1 MPPTPTVPVPPAAAA
16 AAPTAAPRALW
27 RYESAPDH
35 FDELLAD
42 SGQMR
47 PGWKPLVSALEA
59 MGPEELQRRWE
70 KGRRLIH
77 ENGVTYNVY
86 GDPRGMDRPWQLDA
100 VPLIISSDDWSQIE
114 SAIKQR
120 ATLLNQVL
128 ADIYGPQNLL
138 KQGVLPAGLIFSNPG
153 FLRPMCNVPV
163 PHNTYLHIYAA
174 DLARAPNGQWWV
186 VNDRTQAPSGAGYAL
201 ENRLVITRS
210 LPDVFRDAQVHRLA
224 EYFAKMREMLLHMA
238 PAHKEN
244 PRVVLLTPGPF
255 NETYFEH
262 AYLARYLG
270 CTLVEGGDLTVRDK
284 RVYLK
289 TLSGLL
295 PVDAILRRQDD
306 SFCDPLELRDDS
318 ILGVPGLVGA
328 VRAGNVVIANALG
341 SSVLDTPG
349 IMAFLPILCSTV
361 LGEELKMPSVAT
373 WWCGQTEAMESAIER
388 MDRLVIKAAYPTLG
402 SDIHFGDK
410 VIGAEREKLIAR
422 MSRMPHRFVAQER
435 VTLSTA
441 PTWFNGALEPRHV
454 MVRVFA
460 AAMPDGSYMVMPG
473 ALTRV
478 SGSQDSIL
486 VSTQAGGGS
495 KDTWV
500 ISEAPVSTFSM
511 LRPPGAPVELSRA
524 GFVLPSRVADNLFW
538 LGRYAERIESAL
550 RVVRV
555 MVRHMTD
562 ESEEADFA
570 VIPGLANVLAAQSRM
585 VGLLDEN
592 DPDFDVSTLGAQV
605 ISLLFDEERPFSIR
619 GDIEKLH
626 RIAAGVRDR
635 ISLDSWRIVTRLADE
650 FVLPNV
656 NQALQLQAALDI
668 LDAALFTLV
677 AFGGQAMEGM
687 TREKGWRFLDIG
699 RRIERATS
707 LLTVLRFGLQRSDAI
722 EGNRLEALLD
732 IANSSMTYRSRY
744 MTGFEAGP
752 VLDLLLMDET
762 NPRSLAYQFAELSQ
776 HVDQLVGD
784 SRSATRPVE
793 QRLTMNALTTVRL
806 ADIQTLALANPRKQ
820 RTQLMELLDRFNR
833 DLNELT
839 AVLMRTYLS
848 HARKIQHLSE
858 YGV

>member
-1 MPPTPTVPVPPAAAA
+1 MPPSSVASPQA
-16 AAPTAAPRALW
+16 RALW

-35 FDELLAD
+35 FDELIA
-42 SGQMR
+42 GTGEMR
-47 PGWKPLVSALEA
+47 PAWKPLVSALEA
-59 MGPEELQRRWE
+59 MGPDELQRRWE

-100 VPLIISSDDWSQIE
+100 VPLIISSDEWKVIE
-114 SAIKQR
+114 AAIAQR
-120 ATLLNQVL
+120 AALLNHIM

-138 KQGVLPAGLIFSNPG
+138 RQGALPAGLVFSNPG
-153 FLRPMCNVPV
+153 FLRPMCNVPL
-163 PHNTYLHIYAA
+163 PRSTHLHIYAA
-174 DLARAPNGQWWV
+174 DLARSPSGQWWV
-186 VNDRTQAPSGAGYAL
+186 VSDRTQAPSGAGYAL

-224 EYFAKMREMLLHMA
+224 EYFAKLREMLLDMA
-238 PAHKEN
+238 PMHKEN

-270 CTLVEGGDLTVRDK
+270 CTLVEGGDLTVRDR

-318 ILGVPGLVGA
+318 ILGIPGLVGA
-328 VRAGNVVIANALG
+328 VRAGNVVVANSLG
-341 SSVLDTPG
+341 SGVVDTPA
-349 IMAFLPILCSTV
+349 IMAFLPTLCPIV

-373 WWCGQTEAMESAIER
+373 WWCGQPDAMEAAIAQL
-388 MDRLVIKAAYPTLG
+388 DRLVIKAAYPTMG
-402 SDIHFGDK
+402 STLHFGDRLDDA
-410 VIGAEREKLIAR
+410 GREELLAR
-422 MSRMPHRFVAQER
+422 MAQHPHRFVAQER

-473 ALTRV
+473 GLTRV

-495 KDTWV
+495 KDTWI
-500 ISEAPVSTFSM
+500 ISDAPVSTFSL
-511 LRPPGAPVELSRA
+511 LRPAGSPVELSRA

-538 LGRYAERIESAL
+538 LGRYAERIESAM

-562 ESEEADFA
+562 ESEAADFA
-570 VIPGLANVLAAQSRM
+570 VIPGLANVLAGQGRM

-592 DPDFDVSTLGAQV
+592 DPKFDVSTLGAQV

-635 ISLDSWRIVTRLADE
+635 ISLDSWRIVTRLIDDFA
-650 FVLPNV
+650 LPNV
-656 NQALQLQAALDI
+656 NEAMQLQSALDL
-668 LDAALFTLV
+668 LDGALFTLA

-699 RRIERATS
+699 RRIERAS
-707 LLTVLRFGLQRSDAI
+707 ALLTVLRFGLQRSDAI
-722 EGNRLEALLD
+722 EGNRLEALLE
-732 IANSSMTYRSRY
+732 IANSAMTYRSRY

-762 NPRSLAYQFAELSQ
+762 NPRSLAYQLTELSQ

-784 SRSATRPVE
+784 SRSATRPPE

-806 ADIQTLALANPRKQ
+806 ADILTLAQPNPRKQ
-820 RTQLMELLDRFNR
+820 RAMLMELLDRFNR
-833 DLNELT
+833 DLNELS

-858 YGV
+858 YGM

>member
-1 MPPTPTVPVPPAAAA
+1 MNSVTTQPPAAGR
-16 AAPTAAPRALW
+16 TLW

-35 FDELLAD
+35 YDELVSDTGEL
-42 SGQMR
+42 R
-47 PGWKPLVSALEA
+47 PAWKPLVSALES

-100 VPLIISSDDWSQIE
+100 VPLVISSGDWKQIE
-114 SAIKQR
+114 QAVIQR
-120 ATLLNQVL
+120 ATLLNRVL
-128 ADIYGPQNLL
+128 ADIYGPQKLL
-138 KQGVLPAGLIFSNPG
+138 REGLLPAGLIYSNNAG
-153 FLRPMCNVPV
+153 FLRPLCNVPV
-163 PHNTYLHIYAA
+163 PRNTYLHIYAA
-174 DLARAPNGQWWV
+174 DLARSPSGQWWV
-186 VNDRTQAPSGAGYAL
+186 INDRTQAPSGAGYAL
-201 ENRLVITRS
+201 ENRLVVTRS
-210 LPDVFRDAQVHRLA
+210 LPDVFRDCQVHRLA
-224 EYFAKMREMLLHMA
+224 EYFAKLREMLLDMA
-238 PAHKEN
+238 PTKKEN

-270 CTLVEGGDLTVRDK
+270 CTLVEGGDLTVREK
-284 RVYLK
+284 RVFLK

-318 ILGVPGLVGA
+318 ILGIAGLVGA

-341 SSVLDTPG
+341 SSVIDTPA
-349 IMAFLPILCSTV
+349 IMAFLPTLCPAL
-361 LGEELKMPSVAT
+361 LGEELRMPSVAT
-373 WWCGQTEAMESAIER
+373 WWCGQPKAMENAIEQ
-388 MDRLVIKAAYPTLG
+388 MSRLVIKSAYPSAG
-402 SDIHFGDK
+402 NEVHFGDQLDEE
-410 VIGAEREKLIAR
+410 AREKLIAR
-422 MSRMPHRFVAQER
+422 MNRQPHRFVAQER
-435 VTLSTA
+435 VTLSTS

-454 MVRVFA
+454 TVRVFA
-460 AAMPDGSYMVMPG
+460 AATPDGAYIVMPG
-473 ALTRV
+473 GLTRV
-478 SGSQDSIL
+478 TGSQDSIM

-500 ISEAPVSTFSM
+500 ISDAPVSTFSM
-511 LRPPGAPVELSRA
+511 LKPAGAALELSRA

-538 LGRYAERIESAL
+538 LGRYAERIESAI

-562 ESEEADFA
+562 ESEAADFA
-570 VIPGLANVLAAQSRM
+570 VLPGLANVLAGQGRM

-592 DPDFDVSTLGAQV
+592 DPKFDPSVLDSQIL
-605 ISLLFDEERPFSIR
+605 SLLFDEERPFSIR
-619 GDIEKLH
+619 GDILKLH
-626 RIAAGVRDR
+626 RIASGVRDR

-650 FVLPNV
+650 FVPPNV
-656 NQALQLQAALDI
+656 NVALKLQAALDL
-668 LDAALFTLV
+668 LDGALFTLA

-699 RRIERATS
+699 RRIERSSALIS
-707 LLTVLRFGLQRSDAI
+707 VLRFGLQRSDAI
-722 EGNRLEALLD
+722 EANRLEALLD

-744 MTGFEAGP
+744 MAGFEAGP
-752 VLDLLLMDET
+752 VLDLLLLDEA
-762 NPRSLAYQFAELSQ
+762 NPRSLAYQLSELSQ
-776 HVDQLVGD
+776 HVDQIVID
-784 SRSATRPVE
+784 SHAATRPPE
-793 QRLTMNALTTVRL
+793 QRITMNALTTVRL
-806 ADIQTLALANPRKQ
+806 AEIQLLAQPNARKQ
-820 RTQLMELLDRFNR
+820 RAVLTELLDRFNR
-833 DLNELT
+833 DLNELS

>member
-1 MPPTPTVPVPPAAAA
+1 MNSVTTK
-16 AAPTAAPRALW
+16 PTAAGRTLW

-35 FDELLAD
+35 FDELIAD
-42 SGQMR
+42 GGDLR
-47 PGWKPLVSALEA
+47 AAWKPLVAALEA
-59 MGPEELQRRWE
+59 MGPDELQRRWE

-100 VPLIISSDDWSQIE
+100 VPLVISAEDWKQIE
-114 SAIKQR
+114 QAVTQR
-120 ATLLNQVL
+120 AMLLNHVL
-128 ADIYGPQNLL
+128 ADIYGPQKLL
-138 KQGVLPAGLIFSNPG
+138 SDGLLPAGLVYSNSG
-153 FLRPMCNVPV
+153 FLRPMRGVPV
-163 PHNTYLHIYAA
+163 PRNTYLHMYAA
-174 DLARAPNGQWWV
+174 DLARSPSGKWWV

-210 LPDVFRDAQVHRLA
+210 LPDVFRDCQVHRLA
-224 EYFAKMREMLLHMA
+224 EYFAKMREMLLDMA

-318 ILGVPGLVGA
+318 ILGIAGLVGA
-328 VRAGNVVIANALG
+328 VRAGNVVVANALG
-341 SSVLDTPG
+341 SSVADTPA
-349 IMAFLPILCSTV
+349 IMAFLPALCTAI

-373 WWCGQTEAMESAIER
+373 WWCGQPKAMAGAIER
-388 MDRLVIKAAYPTLG
+388 LERLVIKAAYPSEG
-402 SDIHFGDK
+402 NEVHFGDQLDD
-410 VIGAEREKLIAR
+410 AARETLLERMAR
-422 MSRMPHRFVAQER
+422 APHRFVAQER

-441 PTWFNGALEPRHV
+441 PAWFNGALEPRHV

-460 AAMPDGSYMVMPG
+460 TATPDGGYMVMPG
-473 ALTRV
+473 GLTRV
-478 SGSQDSIL
+478 SGKQDSIL

-500 ISEAPVSTFSM
+500 ISESPVSTFSL
-511 LRPPGAPVELSRA
+511 LRPAGQHVELSRA

-538 LGRYAERIESAL
+538 LGRYAERIESAM

-562 ESEEADFA
+562 ESETADFA
-570 VIPGLANVLAAQSRM
+570 VLPGLANVLSAQGRM
-585 VGLLDEN
+585 VGTLDESDAKF
-592 DPDFDVSTLGAQV
+592 DPTRLEPQV
-605 ISLLFDEERPFSIR
+605 LSLLFDEERPFSIR
-619 GDIEKLH
+619 GDILKLH

-650 FVLPNV
+650 FVTPGV
-656 NQALQLQAALDI
+656 GAALQLQAALDR
-668 LDAALFTLV
+668 LDGALFTLA

-699 RRIERATS
+699 RRIERASS

-744 MTGFEAGP
+744 MTGFEAAP
-752 VLDLLLMDET
+752 VLDLLVMDEI
-762 NPRSLAYQFAELSQ
+762 NPRSLAFQLAELAQ

-784 SRSATRPVE
+784 SRTATRPPE
-793 QRLTMNALTTVRL
+793 QRIAMSALTAVRL
-806 ADIQTLALANPRKQ
+806 IDILALAQPNPRKQ
-820 RTQLMELLDRFNR
+820 RAALVELLDRFNR
-833 DLNELT
+833 DLNELS